1 MNKITDKENDGT
13 ETAYDSLNSQDKSLI
28 ESILNRGATRR
39 EAMKMLMAGGL
50 SIAAAGSML
59 AAAGSAVAAMPK
71 KGGHVKMSPS
81 LHGPN
86 DTFDPAMATS
96 DIDYCRHR
104 GHYNSLIQLN
114 DDITPRGELAEE
126 FSSNAD
132 ASEWTFKLRKD
143 VEWHDGSKFS
153 ADDVIYSMNRH
164 YGEKSTSVAKP
175 LVSIVN
181 EWKKVDQY
189 TVKAI
194 LDSPFSDLA
203 TVLGEK
209 QFKII
214 KNGTTDFQNPVGTGP
229 YKLEEFKPGVRTIQ
243 VRNENY
249 WREGGNFDVIEIFAI
264 TDSVARV
271 SALLSGDID
280 MMSDLNPK
288 AIKQVEGAGLQ
299 IKSEPSG
306 AYQGMCMMQNASP
319 GNNPDFRKGMK
330 LLQRREKIV
339 RSLLKEQ
346 GTVGND
352 QPINSAYGPEFCSE
366 LAITPFD
373 PDQAKHFLKK
383 SGITSA
389 EIQVAEV
396 SPGITDAVLLWQREC
411 SKIGFDLQ
419 VNKVP
424 NDGYWGSVW
433 MKTPMNVTTW
443 NMRPTATIML
453 DLAFAPDAPWNDT
466 LWKNDRMGVLL
477 KMVKSET
484 DPAKRH
490 EIQCEMQT
498 LAHDESGMIIPAH
511 TNIVDANSPK
521 IKGIPKLPL
530 GNLGGAEWPE
540 FAWKEA

>member
-1 MNKITDKENDGT
+1 MKKSNNNGYEGVELSHDDL
-13 ETAYDSLNSQDKSLI
+13 SHQDRSLI
-28 ESILNRGATRR
+28 QSVLNRGATRR
-39 EAMKMLMAGGL
+39 QALKMLMASGI
-50 SIAAAGSML
+50 SAAAAGSIL
-59 AAAGSAVAAMPK
+59 TYAGQAIASTPT

-126 FSSNAD
+126 FSANSNAT
-132 ASEWTFKLRKD
+132 EWTFKLRKD

-175 LVSIVN
+175 LVSVVN

-194 LDSPFSDLA
+194 LDSPFADLA

-249 WREGGNFDVIEIFAI
+249 WREGGNFDTIEIFAI

-306 AYQGMCMMQNASP
+306 AYQGMCMLLNASP
-319 GNNPDFRKGMK
+319 GNNPDFRRGMK

-339 RSLLKEQ
+339 RSLLKNQ

-352 QPINSAYGPEFCSE
+352 QPINSAYGSDFCSD
-366 LAITPFD
+366 LAITPHD

-389 EIQVAEV
+389 EILVAEV

-419 VNKVP
+419 VKKVP

-433 MKTPMNVTTW
+433 MKAPMNVTTW

-466 LWKNDRMGVLL
+466 FWKNDRMGVLL
-477 KMVKSET
+477 KMVKAET
-484 DPAKRH
+484 DPAKKY
-490 EIQCEMQT
+490 EMQCEMQT
-498 LAHDESGMIIPAH
+498 LVHDESGMIIPAH

-540 FAWKEA
+540 FAWKEE

>member
-1 MNKITDKENDGT
+1 VKKSNNDVYEGV
-13 ETAYDSLNSQDKSLI
+13 ELSHDDLSHQDRSLI
-28 ESILNRGATRR
+28 QSVLNRGATRR
-39 EAMKMLMAGGL
+39 QALKMLMASGI
-50 SIAAAGSML
+50 SAAAAGSIL
-59 AAAGSAVAAMPK
+59 TYAGQVFASTPT

-126 FSSNAD
+126 FSANSNAT
-132 ASEWTFKLRKD
+132 EWTFKLRKD

-175 LVSIVN
+175 LVSVVN

-194 LDSPFSDLA
+194 LDSPFADLA

-249 WREGGNFDVIEIFAI
+249 WREGGNFDTIEIFAI

-288 AIKQVEGAGLQ
+288 AIKQVEAAGLQ

-306 AYQGMCMMQNASP
+306 AYQGMCMLLNASP
-319 GNNPDFRKGMK
+319 GNNPDFRRGMK

-339 RSLLKEQ
+339 RSLLKNQ

-352 QPINSAYGPEFCSE
+352 QPINSSYGPEFCSE
-366 LAITPFD
+366 LAITPHD

-389 EIQVAEV
+389 EILVAEV

-419 VNKVP
+419 VKKVP

-433 MKTPMNVTTW
+433 MKAPMNVTTW

-466 LWKNDRMGVLL
+466 FWKNDRMGVLL
-477 KMVKSET
+477 KMVKGET
-484 DPAKRH
+484 DPAKKY

-498 LAHDESGMIIPAH
+498 LVHDESGMIIPAH

-540 FAWKEA
+540 FAWKEE

>member
-1 MNKITDKENDGT
+1 MKKSNNNVYEGVELSHDDL
-13 ETAYDSLNSQDKSLI
+13 SHQDRSLI
-28 ESILNRGATRR
+28 QSVLNRGATRR
-39 EAMKMLMAGGL
+39 QALKMLMASGI
-50 SIAAAGSML
+50 SAAAAGSIL
-59 AAAGSAVAAMPK
+59 TYAGQVIASTPT

-126 FSSNAD
+126 FSANSNAT
-132 ASEWTFKLRKD
+132 EWTFKLRKD

-175 LVSIVN
+175 LVSVVN

-249 WREGGNFDVIEIFAI
+249 WREGGNFDTIEIFAI

-271 SALLSGDID
+271 SALMSGDID

-288 AIKQVEGAGLQ
+288 AIKQVEGAGLL

-319 GNNPDFRKGMK
+319 GNNPDFRRGMK

-339 RSLLKEQ
+339 RSLLREQ

-352 QPINSAYGPEFCSE
+352 QPINSSYGPDFCSE
-366 LAITPFD
+366 LAITPHD

-433 MKTPMNVTTW
+433 MKTPINVTTW

-466 LWKNDRMGVLL
+466 LWKNDRMGELL

-484 DPAKRH
+484 DPAKKH

-498 LAHDESGMIIPAH
+498 LTHDESGMIIPAH

-540 FAWKEA
+540 FAWKEG

>member
-1 MNKITDKENDGT
+1 MKKSNDNVYEGV
-13 ETAYDSLNSQDKSLI
+13 ELSHDDLSHQDRSLI
-28 ESILNRGATRR
+28 QSVLNRGATRR
-39 EAMKMLMAGGL
+39 QALKMLMASGI
-50 SIAAAGSML
+50 SAAAAGSIL
-59 AAAGSAVAAMPK
+59 TYAGQVIASTPT

-126 FSSNAD
+126 FSSNSD

-164 YGEKSTSVAKP
+164 YGEKSTSVVKP
-175 LVSIVN
+175 LVSVVN

-229 YKLEEFKPGVRTIQ
+229 YKLEVFNPGVRTIQ

-249 WREGGNFDVIEIFAI
+249 WREGGNFDTIEIFAI

-288 AIKQVEGAGLQ
+288 AIKQVEAAELQ
-299 IKSEPSG
+299 VKSEPSG
-306 AYQGMCMMQNASP
+306 AYMGMCMMLNASP
-319 GNNPDFRKGMK
+319 GNNPDFRRGMK

-339 RSLLKEQ
+339 RSLLKNQ

-352 QPINSAYGPEFCSE
+352 QPINSAYGSDFCSE
-366 LAITPFD
+366 LAITPHD

-383 SGITSA
+383 SGITST
-389 EIQVAEV
+389 EILVAEV

-419 VNKVP
+419 VKKVP
-424 NDGYWGSVW
+424 NDGFWGSVW

-453 DLAFAPDAPWNDT
+453 GIAFAPDAPWNDT
-466 LWKNDRMGVLL
+466 LWKNDRMGELL
-477 KMVKSET
+477 KMAKSET
-484 DPAKRH
+484 DPAKRY

-511 TNIVDANSPK
+511 TNIVDAHSPK
-521 IKGIPKLPL
+521 IKGIPKLSL

-540 FAWKEA
+540 FAWKEG

>member
-1 MNKITDKENDGT
+1 MKKSNNNVYEGVELSHDDL
-13 ETAYDSLNSQDKSLI
+13 SHQDRSLI
-28 ESILNRGATRR
+28 QSVLNRGATRR
-39 EAMKMLMAGGL
+39 QALKMLMASGI
-50 SIAAAGSML
+50 SAAAAGSIL
-59 AAAGSAVAAMPK
+59 TYAGQAIASTPT

-126 FSSNAD
+126 FSANSNAT
-132 ASEWTFKLRKD
+132 EWTFKLRKD

-175 LVSIVN
+175 LVSVVN

-194 LDSPFSDLA
+194 LDTPFADLA

-249 WREGGNFDVIEIFAI
+249 WREGGNFDSIEIFAI

-306 AYQGMCMMQNASP
+306 AYQGMCMLLNASP
-319 GNNPDFRKGMK
+319 GNNPDFRRGMK

-339 RSLLKEQ
+339 RSLLKNQ

-352 QPINSAYGPEFCSE
+352 QPINSSYGPEFCSE
-366 LAITPFD
+366 LAITPHD

-389 EIQVAEV
+389 EILVAEV

-419 VNKVP
+419 VKKVP

-433 MKTPMNVTTW
+433 MKAPMNVTTW

-466 LWKNDRMGVLL
+466 FWKNDRMGVLL
-477 KMVKSET
+477 KMAKAET
-484 DPAKRH
+484 DPAKKY

-498 LAHDESGMIIPAH
+498 LVHDESGMIIPAH

-540 FAWKEA
+540 FAWKEG